1 MAFGEG
7 FQPLLEACR
16 LGEEWAWGQ
25 VYEDLAPVILRYL
38 RARGAREPE
47 DLLGETFLRVVGSVG
62 TFDGDERDF
71 RAWAFTIARR
81 LLIDHQRRWARRPT
95 YAMPL
100 VEVVDLCEVGDVEED
115 ALRSLAEARV
125 RLVLETL
132 TPDRRDVLTLRILA
146 DLTVDQVARVLGK
159 SPGAV
164 KALQARGIEAI
175 RRAMAIGTVT
185 L

>member
-1 MAFGEG
+1 MGFGEG

-16 LGEEWAWGQ
+16 LGEDWAWRD
-25 VYEDLAPVILRYL
+25 VYEDLAPVLLRYL
-38 RARGAREPE
+38 RARGTREPE
-47 DLLGETFLRVVGSVG
+47 DLVGETFLRVVRSVAS
-62 TFDGDERDF
+62 FEGDERDF
-71 RAWAFTIARR
+71 RAWVFTIARR
-81 LLIDHQRRWARRPT
+81 LLIDQQRRSARRPS

-100 VEVVDLCEVGDVEED
+100 EEVVDLREVGDVEED

-132 TPDRRDVLTLRILA
+132 TSDQRDVLTLRILA
-146 DLTVDQVARVLGK
+146 DLTVQQVARVLNK

-175 RRAMAIGTVT
+175 RRAMAVGTVT